1 MNDKDTNADPGDTE
15 ENVSELP
22 EIDEETLGSNSED
35 EQEPEGETPLAAAER
50 EISELKDKLL
60 RSLADMENLRRR
72 AQRDREEATK
82 FGMTG
87 FARDM
92 LAVSDNLGRAIASLP
107 EGNEP
112 TSNEVAAF
120 VEGVELTQK
129 TLLSTLER
137 YGIEKIEPAGERFD
151 PQYHEAMFELPT
163 ADSDPGTVVQVLE
176 TGYLIHGRLLRPAR
190 VAVAKAQAQEEQE
203 PAEPSS

>member
-1 MNDKDTNADPGDTE
+1 MNDKDTNADPGDME
-15 ENVSELP
+15 ETVSELP
-22 EIDEETLGSNSED
+22 EIDEEALDPDTEG
-35 EQEPEGETPLAAAER
+35 EQEPEEETPLTEAER

-82 FGMTG
+82 FGMTS

-107 EGNEP
+107 EGDEP
-112 TSNEVAAF
+112 ASNEVTAF
-120 VEGVELTQK
+120 VEGVELTQR
-129 TLLSTLER
+129 TLLNTLEQH
-137 YGIEKIEPAGERFD
+137 GIEKIEPEGEKFD
-151 PQYHEAMFELPT
+151 PQFHEAMFELPS
-163 ADSDPGTVVQVLE
+163 ADVDPGTVVQVLE
-176 TGYLIHGRLLRPAR
+176 SGYLIHGRLLRPAR
-190 VAVAKAQAQEEQE
+190 VAVAKAAAQEEQE